1 MKKTHTRHFETAP
14 AAVSRRAAIQTG
26 AALAAGVFAP
36 ALVRAQQK
44 TLVQH
49 IQQLHL
55 A

>member
-1 MKKTHTRHFETAP
+1 MKTTHTRHFETAR
-14 AAVSRRAAIQTG
+14 ASVSRCAAIQTG

-44 TLVQH
+44 TLVQP